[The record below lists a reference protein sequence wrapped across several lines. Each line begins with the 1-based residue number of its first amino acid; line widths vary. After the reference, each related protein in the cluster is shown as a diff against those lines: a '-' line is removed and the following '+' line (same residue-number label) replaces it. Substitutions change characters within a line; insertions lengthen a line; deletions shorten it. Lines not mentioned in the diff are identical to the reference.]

1 MAIFRKVNTDFWEDC
16 KVVDEFTPEDR
27 YFMLYIMTNPH
38 TNQAGCYGLTIRQME
53 FETGYNKDTILKLIK
68 RFTENL
74 DVILYDENTKEVLI
88 KNWHKYNW
96 SSSPKIMSCIVNEC
110 QSIKSSEFRNCID
123 TLLIEY
129 GYSIDTV
136 SILKHNKNKNKKEN
150 KNKNNICF
158 NSEEKTK
165 ISDPTVNPVTE
176 KFIEEYKKNFNS
188 TPFLNYA
195 QRMKLVEIANDN
207 PNFIENIPLL
217 LEKFSS
223 IEFEFKDG
231 KKKPGLSWLIDKENW
246 SAVLNGDFD
255 KHTEGECQNEYNPCL

>member
-1 MAIFRKVNTDFWEDC
+1 MQESFIFYRSFCEVLEEVYKQDPKTALELYRAISNYALKDEEPKLTGYAKAIF
-16 KVVDEFTPEDR
+16 
-27 YFMLYIMTNPH
+27 L
-38 TNQAGCYGLTIRQME
+38 
-53 FETGYNKDTILKLIK
+53 
-68 RFTENL
+68 
-74 DVILYDENTKEVLI
+74 
-88 KNWHKYNW
+88 
-96 SSSPKIMSCIVNEC
+96 
-110 QSIKSSEFRNCID
+110 SIKPQIDANKKRYEDGRKGGRPKKEKTTGFEKEKPLVSENA
-123 TLLIEY
+123 
-129 GYSIDTV
+129 
-136 SILKHNKNKNKKEN
+136 KNKKPN
-150 KNKNNICF
+150 VNVNDNVNDNVFINN
-158 NSEEKTK
+158 EEKNK